1 MTILDQYF
9 LTLFSHSTKKSS
21 FNLLTQYET
30 CACLVERNAYI
41 LTGIEE
47 RYRVHNFFFFF
58 HFSFR
63 VMLENQAHLG
73 LW

>member
-58 HFSFR
+58 TLA
-63 VMLENQAHLG
+63 LESCLKTK
-73 LW
+73 LT